1 MTLLDIITHSP
12 NAWLL
17 YGYLLEKSGGGK
29 ELVSVSQQQLSE
41 ALSLTRQQVRT
52 ATDFLVSNQIVTKK
66 VTKEVTKE
74 VTKGITKANFL
85 QVSNN
90 LLVTLLG
97 DSVSNQTNNQTN
109 NQKTTQKKATKKFKP
124 PTLQQVKDYY
134 IKYATKKGEWKRF
147 NPEAFINY
155 YSSRDWHLSNGKP
168 MQSWQIA
175 ITGTWVANT
184 TKLVTI
190 TEQQW
195 RMAFNNEKPQIGVGE
210 FLDSNGNRRY
220 KLSNGYATQVV
231 VPLSAP
237 PRADYEQLWSEAQN
251 KWYYE

>member
-1 MTLLDIITHSP
+1 MTILDIITHAP

-52 ATDFLVSNQIVTKK
+52 ATDFLVSNQIVTKV
-66 VTKEVTKE
+66 VTKEA
-74 VTKGITKANFL
+74 TKGITKANSL

-97 DSVSNQTNNQTN
+97 KSVSNQTNNQADNQSN
-109 NQKTTQKKATKKFKP
+109 NQKTTKKVAKKFKS
-124 PTLQQVKDYY
+124 PTLNEITKYY
-134 IKYATKKGEWKRF
+134 IAYATKNNEWKDF
-147 NPEAFINY
+147 SPEQFFKFYKERN
-155 YSSRDWHLSNGKP
+155 WHLSNGDP
-168 MQSWQIA
+168 MKSWKIA
-175 ITGTWVANT
+175 MTGTWLPSPKRKV
-184 TKLVTI
+184 I

-195 RMAFNNEKPQIGVGE
+195 RMAFNNEKPNIGVGE

-220 KLSNGYATQVV
+220 KLSNGYATQVI